1 MGYQIQY
8 GSTVIKK
15 HLRDKT
21 DPHKS
26 LLLIIGAVCLCCILA
41 FSVFQHRDLI
51 WEWILPGDP
60 QITKAALTTFW
71 ENIRCGIPVG
81 DAIEV
86 FCKEILSGAMY

>member
-15 HLRDKT
+15 YLRDNT

-26 LLLIIGAVCLCCILA
+26 LLLIIEVVCLCCILA

-60 QITKAALTTFW
+60 QITKAALTTLG
-71 ENIRCGIPVG
+71 ENIRYGIPVG